1 MIIVNASDNV
11 LLEQLNHMET
21 FDDHVKPVVV
31 LYNEDDSVQ
40 ITDEIKQ
47 RYPTLET
54 PIIRS
59 GKFIILERGDLS
71 SGERY

>member
-21 FDDHVKPVVV
+21 FADHVKPVVV
-31 LYNEDDSVQ
+31 LYNEDDSSQ

-47 RYPTLET
+47 RYSTLET

-59 GKFIILERGDLS
+59 GNFIILERGDLS
-71 SGERY
+71 NGERS

>member
-1 MIIVNASDNV
+1 MIIVNARDNV
-11 LLEQLNHMET
+11 LLEQLNHMEK
-21 FDDHVKPVVV
+21 FADHVRPVAV
-31 LYNEDDSVQ
+31 LYNEDDSIQ

-59 GKFIILERGDLS
+59 CNFIILERGDLS
-71 SGERY
+71 NGERY